1 MSKFPQLGGDG
12 VGFWPS
18 LGRVL
23 SWRAWPLPD
32 TTSPYTVPCSSCPFS
47 FSGSSYFSSPL
58 GSFLRPP
65 RGRVFEEPGAS
76 ACTDDAEIHGGS
88 SNQERQGELSSS
100 AKRKERGAFQKPDW

>member
-23 SWRAWPLPD
+23 GRRAQPLPD
-32 TTSPYTVPCSSCPFS
+32 TTSPYTVPFFLSIQLLRFL
-47 FSGSSYFSSPL
+47 FSSPF

-65 RGRVFEEPGAS
+65 RGGVFEEPGAS
-76 ACTDDAEIHGGS
+76 ACTDDVEIHGGS
-88 SNQERQGELSSS
+88 RNHER
-100 AKRKERGAFQKPDW
+100 